1 MSSKIMTWDEIKA
14 STKDTLC
21 CAEICKVVGV
31 DPANLRD
38 LARENPGSLGFPV
51 ICVGRAV
58 RIPRLAF
65 IRFMEGAGAH
75 ERSGSGCGL

>member
-21 CAEICKVVGV
+21 CMEVSKVVGV
-31 DPANLRD
+31 DATNLRD

-65 IRFMEGAGAH
+65 IRFMEGSDA
-75 ERSGSGCGL
+75 E